1 MHHSSVFHTTSY
13 AVVQEFPFNSPCF
26 FTPSTLDLNVAESSF
41 PAGTYLTQ
49 FVYYKWVSFT
59 LCRTFHTEV
68 WQHPPPPTWYMDA
81 ASLLPHWLQRR
92 WNDDLQISDRVQ
104 PLAIRK
110 ARTHPRAHTHTAHWF
125 RRLCGFIRTRWTNK
139 ECLRLLMRSFGMWA
153 EKPL

>member
-1 MHHSSVFHTTSY
+1 MLLFKNFLSILLASWPECGRKQFSSWHI
-13 AVVQEFPFNSPCF
+13 FNSVCI
-26 FTPSTLDLNVAESSF
+26 
-41 PAGTYLTQ
+41 
-49 FVYYKWVSFT
+49 YKWVSFT

-68 WQHPPPPTWYMDA
+68 WQHPPPPTCYMDA

-110 ARTHPRAHTHTAHWF
+110 ARTHARAHTHTAHWF

-139 ECLRLLMRSFGMWA
+139 ECLRLLMR
-153 EKPL
+153 PLECGLRSLYNGNGADRLWPKS